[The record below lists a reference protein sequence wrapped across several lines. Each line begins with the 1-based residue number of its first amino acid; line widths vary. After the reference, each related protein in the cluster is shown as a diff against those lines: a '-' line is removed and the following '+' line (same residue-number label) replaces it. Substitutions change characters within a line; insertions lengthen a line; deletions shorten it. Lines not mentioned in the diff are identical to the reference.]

1 VYNGRHMRLSIRAHF
16 DGRVIVPDEP
26 LDIPTNQ
33 PLRVEFDV
41 AGSSTEANGSA
52 ARDAAVERIR
62 SRAIKGLSIPLDALR
77 RESIYGD
84 D

>member
-1 VYNGRHMRLSIRAHF
+1 MTRIIRAHF

-26 LDIPTNQ
+26 LDLPVNE
-33 PLRVEFDV
+33 PLEVQV
-41 AGSSTEANGSA
+41 TAAAGGLATSA
-52 ARDAAVERIR
+52 AERRAAVDRLLSHPVQGLNLPDAA
-62 SRAIKGLSIPLDALR
+62 LS